1 MPPPLTGS
9 LPLLSPIANSSTA
22 TGRDPSGRYQ
32 TNLAGLVTQWKANLQ
47 ENGINLFTNEGVV
60 YMLAAV
66 MRQVTETTERMKN
79 LEKTVMRQSQLLSTL
94 RSQST
99 VSQKESSDF
108 VELVEMLPLTNIDDY
123 TKFVEITEKNKRNK
137 VAIVS

>member
-1 MPPPLTGS
+1 
-9 LPLLSPIANSSTA
+9 
-22 TGRDPSGRYQ
+22 
-32 TNLAGLVTQWKANLQ
+32 
-47 ENGINLFTNEGVV
+47 
-60 YMLAAV
+60 